1 MRAKFSDSNVVPVEV
16 TRQLLAQ
23 GKALQIIRHK
33 AWEAFRES
41 QMWINQLECND
52 PKTEKK
58 HTFMMR
64 RSIELVAEAWIK
76 EGKKEEREYFLIYL
90 KRREREEMEETVFL
104 KNSKVEMEGS
114 SIDLVVMPKDSSG
127 GQGDLDRMEAVL
139 KIKEHSPLLVHFT
152 DNVWYLHAP
161 VRGKTRLSADKK
173 QR

>member
-1 MRAKFSDSNVVPVEV
+1 M
-16 TRQLLAQ
+16 T
-23 GKALQIIRHK
+23 
-33 AWEAFRES
+33 
-41 QMWINQLECND
+41 
-52 PKTEKK
+52 
-58 HTFMMR
+58 
-64 RSIELVAEAWIK
+64 
-76 EGKKEEREYFLIYL
+76 
-90 KRREREEMEETVFL
+90 ETVFL